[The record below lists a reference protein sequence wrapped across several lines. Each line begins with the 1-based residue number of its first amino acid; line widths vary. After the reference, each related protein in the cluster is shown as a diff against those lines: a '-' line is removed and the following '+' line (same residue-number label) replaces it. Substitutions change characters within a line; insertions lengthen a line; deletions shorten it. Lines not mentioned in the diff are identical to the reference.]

1 MLPPLSCAVA
11 NALGA
16 VEAAFELAAASTEVV
31 VAEAAEPAVAEL
43 RAESPR
49 AE

>member
-1 MLPPLSCAVA
+1 LPPLSCAAA
-11 NALGA
+11 NALAA
-16 VEAAFELAAASTEVV
+16 VEASFELAAASTAVV

-43 RAESPR
+43 RAESPG